1 MKNDLAVLEFDS
13 PALDLDSAL
22 SRVGVGSAGGARILL
37 PERLTSRSSASTV
50 REEILF
56 PWFLFFSPPNKH
68 SSRDKWCPIK
78 LAYQNQWGQGWVII
92 LVVFF
97 FLLLLAYSAVD
108 DFYAPHCYLN
118 GEIGC

>member
-1 MKNDLAVLEFDS
+1 LEFDS
-13 PALDLDSAL
+13 AALDLDSAV
-22 SRVGVGSAGGARILL
+22 SKVGVGSAGGARILL

-68 SSRDKWCPIK
+68 SSRDKWCQIK

-92 LVVFF
+92 LIVFF
-97 FLLLLAYSAVD
+97 FLLLLAYSTVD